1 MTEMLSVTGECFDG
15 APAFVVRGAGPEM
28 AALLLLVVNR
38 PLVLERNGDEFFLHV
53 KKRDRKRTA

>member
-1 MTEMLSVTGECFDG
+1 MTELLSVTGDCFDG
-15 APAFVVRGAGPEM
+15 SPAFVVRGAGPEM

>member
-38 PLVLERNGDEFFLHV
+38 PLILKWTAGDEFFLHV
-53 KKRDRKRTA
+53 KKRDRKRT